1 MATMLETS
9 GRSALVVDDESS
21 ITELV
26 STALSAR
33 GFECRTATNGVE
45 ALNSLAECEADLV
58 VTDVRMPG
66 MDGLDLLDQI
76 RVHHPDTSVILLTG
90 SAEVPVVVRALRS
103 GACDFLTK
111 PFTLAELRERVDA
124 VMEKRR
130 QDLAIRAAQAHQEW
144 RLEQMAA
151 RYRALTEGILR
162 SLAATLDTK
171 HPETRAHSERVAL
184 RAANLAS
191 EIGLAGEDVQAIYA
205 AGLLHDVGKVAVD
218 RSVLNKVGRL
228 DEREF
233 EQIKAHPVE
242 SARIVEPVALS
253 PVTLDAIRHH
263 HERYDGRGYPDGLAG
278 DRIPLGARV
287 LAVCDAFDAM
297 TNDRAYR
304 TALSYE
310 EGFERLREGKGKQW
324 DPDLVDR
331 FCAIAPE

>member
-1 MATMLETS
+1 MLEHS
-9 GRSALVVDDESS
+9 RPSALIVDDETP

-26 STALSAR
+26 ATALTGQ
-33 GFECRTATNGVE
+33 GFDCRQACNGVQ
-45 ALNSLAECEADLV
+45 ALHWLAECEADLV

-66 MDGLDLLDQI
+66 MDGLELLDQV
-76 RVHHPDTSVILLTG
+76 RVHYPYTSVILLTG
-90 SAEVPVVVRALRS
+90 SAEVPTVVRALRS

-111 PFTLAELRERVDA
+111 PFTLAELRERVEA

-130 QDLAIRAAQAHQEW
+130 REMEARAAQENQAW

-151 RYRALTEGILR
+151 RYSALTEGILR
-162 SLAATLDTK
+162 SLASTLDTK

-218 RSVLNKVGRL
+218 RSVLNKPGRL
-228 DEREF
+228 DDSEF
-233 EQIKAHPVE
+233 DQIKTHPIE

-253 PVTLDAIRHH
+253 PITLEAIRHH
-263 HERYDGRGYPDGLAG
+263 HERYDGRGYPDGLSGAT
-278 DRIPLGARV
+278 IPLGARI

-310 EGFERLREGKGKQW
+310 EGFDRLREGKGKQW
-324 DPDLVDR
+324 DPTLVEQ